1 MPTILPEY
9 MGYDRTIAV
18 FSPDGRLFQVE
29 YAKEAVKKGTTS
41 VGLVFKDGVIL
52 ATVKQIMKLI
62 VPDTLEKLFKID
74 EHVGSVAAGLL
85 ADARVLVNQLMIR
98 AQVNRITYEEP
109 IDIWSLAKALGD
121 RMQLSTLYAGL
132 RPFGVSF
139 LIGGVDSTG
148 PHLIEADPS
157 GMLYEWKAYAIGRG
171 ATLANKIF
179 RDKHKEDMDEKAAIK
194 LVTNV
199 IKKVEKITDLAKA
212 LEIAIIRKKD
222 KKFETA
228 LFDLSKGD
236 LAVIKSV
243 CGWHLVFIGDKA
255 GRENTTFENWLKKQ
269 KETAWVLILY
279 SK

>member
-1 MPTILPEY
+1 MATILPEY

-41 VGLVFKDGVIL
+41 VGFVFRDGVVL
-52 ATVKQIMKLI
+52 GTVKQVMKLI
-62 VPDTLEKLFKID
+62 VPDSIEKLFQID
-74 EHVGSVAAGLL
+74 EHIGVVAAGLL
-85 ADARVLVNQLMIR
+85 ADARVLVNQLMVR

-109 IDIWSLAKALGD
+109 IDVWSLAKVLGD

-171 ATLANKIF
+171 ADIANKIF
-179 RDKHKEDMDEKAAIK
+179 NEKYKDGMDEKAALK
-194 LVTNV
+194 LVIDV
-199 IKKVEKITDLAKA
+199 IKKSEKVSNLKEA
-212 LEIAIIRKKD
+212 LEIAVIREKD
-222 KKFETA
+222 KKFQRLTKEQI
-228 LFDLSKGD
+228 SK
-236 LAVIKSV
+236 L
-243 CGWHLVFIGDKA
+243 L
-255 GRENTTFENWLKKQ
+255 
-269 KETAWVLILY
+269 
-279 SK
+279 

>member
-1 MPTILPEY
+1 MATILPEY

-41 VGLVFKDGVIL
+41 IGIVFKDGVVL

-62 VPDTLEKLFKID
+62 VPSAIEKLFQID
-74 EHVGSVAAGLL
+74 EHIGVVAAGLL
-85 ADARVLVNQLMIR
+85 ADARVLVNQLMVR

-109 IDIWSLAKALGD
+109 IDVWSLAKVLGD

-132 RPFGVSF
+132 RPFGASF

-171 ATLANKIF
+171 ADIANKIF
-179 RDKHKEDMDEKAAIK
+179 NEKYKDGMDEKAALK
-194 LVTNV
+194 LVIDV
-199 IKKVEKITDLAKA
+199 IKKSEKVSNLKEA
-212 LEIAIIRKKD
+212 LEIAVIREKD
-222 KKFETA
+222 KKFQRLTKEQI
-228 LFDLSKGD
+228 SK
-236 LAVIKSV
+236 L
-243 CGWHLVFIGDKA
+243 L
-255 GRENTTFENWLKKQ
+255 
-269 KETAWVLILY
+269 
-279 SK
+279 